1 MGNPMRR
8 EFLTGLADLADRDPR
23 VLLLTA
29 DLGFGA
35 IEVFTDRH
43 PTRFMNL
50 GVAEQAMIGIATGL
64 AEGGFVPYCYSIGSF
79 SVARVFEILRNGP
92 IAHGLPV
99 RLIGIGPGMDYS
111 YDGFTHFALE
121 DVGLLLNQPNTRIV
135 APKDARSAGAF
146 GVQGSDHA
154 GLVYYRLARGG
165 DPIETRGP
173 DQSFDADC
181 LILSFGNSADVALDV
196 AEDLSLHGSWRVKC
210 VAVQELDEAKID
222 ALASKIAESPARV
235 VVTTENHYSR
245 GGFGSALSDALCSAR
260 WRGDVVKWGI
270 AQPPTTGL
278 GSYQYMVEQYCPSI
292 SDIRADVV
300 RALLVDVRQ

>member
-1 MGNPMRR
+1 
-8 EFLTGLADLADRDPR
+8 
-23 VLLLTA
+23 
-29 DLGFGA
+29 
-35 IEVFTDRH
+35 
-43 PTRFMNL
+43 MNL

-79 SVARVFEILRNGP
+79 SVARTFEFLRNGP
-92 IAHGLPV
+92 IAHALPV
-99 RLIGIGPGMDYS
+99 RLVGIGPGMDYS

-121 DVGLLLNQPNTRIV
+121 DVGILLNQPNTRIV
-135 APKDARSAGAF
+135 APKDATSAGAF

-154 GLVYYRLARGG
+154 GLVYYRLARSG
-165 DPIETRGP
+165 DPVDTGGP

-196 AEDLSLHGSWRVKC
+196 AEDISLHGPWSVQC
-210 VAVQELDEAKID
+210 VALQELDATSVD
-222 ALASKIAESPARV
+222 MLASKIAESPARV

-245 GGFGSALSDALCSAR
+245 GGFGSAVSDALCSAR

-278 GSYQYMVEQYCPSI
+278 GSYKYMVEQYCPSI
-292 SDIRADVV
+292 SDIRAAVIS
-300 RALLVDVRQ
+300 ALLVDVKQ